1 MVKSSVQQAQQAQQA
16 QPLQFSKAFR
26 LGGWV
31 LLAIVMTLGFLGY
44 LMPGLRLNW
53 ETIASMCG
61 F

>member
-1 MVKSSVQQAQQAQQA
+1 MVKSSVQQAQQA